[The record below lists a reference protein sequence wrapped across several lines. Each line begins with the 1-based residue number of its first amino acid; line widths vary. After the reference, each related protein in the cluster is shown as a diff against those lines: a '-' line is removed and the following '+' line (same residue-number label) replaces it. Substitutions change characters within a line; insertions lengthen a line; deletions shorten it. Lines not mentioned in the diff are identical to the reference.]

1 MQVKSLLFFSVLNLL
16 PLAKAYAQFYTI
28 ENKPELRSVGSMTPK
43 GCFTRSVDTTYFAAN
58 NHAEDYF
65 YSAQD
70 SINKAFLK
78 ESNDA
83 DIGDFF
89 ASTEGHE
96 ISIEKDIPIFVNVK
110 DSLLFGLIKERMTVC
125 LPLDYISVNSRYG
138 FRRDPYSKCKTFHDG
153 IDLQCNNQHVYS
165 MLPGVVTKVVISTKG
180 YGNHV
185 IVDYGH
191 IQVLYGHMAFI
202 TVNEGESVLAGTI
215 LGVSGNTGKS
225 TGPHLHIKI
234 TAGKKSLDPAPFVA
248 YLNKY
253 ITGLQ
258 DKIAYLRFGSRPPR
272 ELNIASLYEALARN
286 NVMYPRIV
294 IAQALLETGYFTS
307 NVCLGKNNL
316 FGLRRPS
323 DGSYYQFD
331 NWEES
336 VKAYKDYVQY
346 KYKGGDYLR
355 FLQNIGYAE
364 DPAYIS
370 KVRSIS
376 NALSL

>member
-1 MQVKSLLFFSVLNLL
+1 MQVKSLLILSLL
-16 PLAKAYAQFYTI
+16 FAFPLAQAKAQFYTI
-28 ENKPELRSVGSMTPK
+28 KGKVSQKSVMSMTPK
-43 GCFTRSVDTTYFAAN
+43 GCFSRSTDSIPFPSN
-58 NHAEDYF
+58 PSEDYF

-70 SINKAFLK
+70 SVNKVRNKQYEDSLTG
-78 ESNDA
+78 E
-83 DIGDFF
+83 FF

-96 ISIEKDIPIFVNVK
+96 ISIEKDIPVFVNVK
-110 DSLLFGLIKERMTVC
+110 DSLLFGLIKERMSMC

-165 MLPGVVTKVVISTKG
+165 MLPGVVTKVVISNKG

-202 TVNEGESVLAGTI
+202 TVNQGETVYAGTI
-215 LGVSGNTGKS
+215 LGVSGNSGKS

-234 TAGKKSLDPAPFVA
+234 SAGKKSLDPAPFVA
-248 YLNKY
+248 YLNRY
-253 ITGLQ
+253 ITSLQ
-258 DKIAYLRFGSRPPR
+258 DKIAYLRFGTRPPR

-286 NVMYPRIV
+286 KVMYPRIV

-307 NVCLGKNNL
+307 NVCLNMNNI

-336 VKAYKDYVQY
+336 VKAYKDYVQC
-346 KYKGGDYLR
+346 KYKGGDYFR

-364 DPAYIS
+364 DPAYVS